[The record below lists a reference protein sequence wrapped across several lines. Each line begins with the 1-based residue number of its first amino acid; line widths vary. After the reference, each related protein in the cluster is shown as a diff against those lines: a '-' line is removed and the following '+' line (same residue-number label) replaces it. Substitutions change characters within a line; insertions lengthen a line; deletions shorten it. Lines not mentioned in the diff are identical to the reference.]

1 LLQAQTEL
9 KQFESCQRYA
19 LVESFQPS
27 SVYYYAGLA
36 NNQLKQY
43 KKAKDF
49 LEMGMDYVV
58 ENRKKLIQY
67 SIRRDL
73 QRIGD
78 FKKKDFFFYQPIN

>member
-1 LLQAQTEL
+1 ML
-9 KQFESCQRYA
+9 
-19 LVESFQPS
+19 LVESFPS

-58 ENRKKLIQY
+58 ENRELEINFNIQLGETY
-67 SIRRDL
+67 NGL
-73 QRIGD
+73 GD
-78 FKKKDFFFYQPIN
+78 FKKKDLFFTKANQLKEKK